1 MKFGPARLD
10 NAIGKIL
17 GHNIAGP
24 DGKRILR
31 KGKPLT
37 VEDIAALRAIGRNS
51 VYVAE
56 IEPGDLDEDAAA
68 RRVAEAVTGDGLRL
82 SGPASGRVNL
92 LATAQGVLRV
102 DVDRLNQVNA
112 CDGVTLAT
120 LASHTAV
127 RPRQI
132 VATIKI
138 IPFAAPEKVIEQA
151 EGAAFPASFDY
162 DPRASRERSGG
173 EVSAAKP
180 KFARS
185 VAEGGAGLRSG
196 RLIWVDDLKPQSVSL
211 ILSGSPSLREKLF
224 TDFAPLRERV
234 EALGSQVNHT
244 DYVPLEDESGE
255 RLLAEKLS
263 AQRIAGARLIILAGE
278 TAIMDRRDIVPRA
291 IERLGGEVTCF
302 GVPVDP
308 GNLLLVAYLGE
319 VAILGAPG
327 CARSRKVNIVDWVLP
342 RLLAGDRLTR
352 GDIFALGHGGLLED
366 APERPMPRN
375 ELA

>member
-92 LATAQGVLRV
+92 LATAQGILRV

-138 IPFAAPEKVIEQA
+138 IPFALPEKVIEQA
-151 EGAAFPASFDY
+151 ESAG
-162 DPRASRERSGG
+162 RRGG
-173 EVSAAKP
+173 IP
-180 KFARS
+180 
-185 VAEGGAGLRSG
+185 
-196 RLIWVDDLKPQSVSL
+196 LIRVDDLKSQSVSL

-255 RLLAEKLS
+255 RLLAERLS

-278 TAIMDRRDIVPRA
+278 TAIMDRHDIVPRA

-308 GNLLLVAYLGE
+308 GNLLLVAYLGD
-319 VAILGAPG
+319 VAILGTPG